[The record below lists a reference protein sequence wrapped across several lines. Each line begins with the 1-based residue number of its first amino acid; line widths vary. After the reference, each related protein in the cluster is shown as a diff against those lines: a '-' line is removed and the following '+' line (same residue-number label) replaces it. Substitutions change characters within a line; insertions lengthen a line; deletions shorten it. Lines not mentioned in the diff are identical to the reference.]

1 MARVEAHSSVAK
13 ANVRGT
19 LMRRHAAM
27 RFRHGS
33 LHTIAFADGWP
44 RLWSFGLDAA
54 AAGFREYLKGDDAS
68 GDDLLKLGLSAARGS
83 LVHACNT
90 LVERRVPDAH
100 FCALQVLA
108 NQVRVSC
115 SGNCRV
121 YVHRGN
127 RPKRITTRDIAAGGL
142 LNSESLNYEHN
153 IEPGDLILAGSESA
167 FSTAAVSRVAAVIQ
181 DDPNTSAAVLAALLT
196 EPARKAGMGAAAVA
210 IRIR

>member
-13 ANVRGT
+13 AEVRGT
-19 LMRRHAAM
+19 LMRRHEAL

-33 LHTIAFADGWP
+33 VHAIAYADGWP

-54 AAGFREYLKGDDAS
+54 VAGFRDFIKGDDS
-68 GDDLLKLGLSAARGS
+68 HGDDLLKLGLSAARGA

-100 FCALQVLA
+100 FCALQIVA
-108 NQVRVSC
+108 SQVRVSC

-127 RPKRITTRDIAAGGL
+127 RPQRITTRDVAAGGL
-142 LNSESLNYEHN
+142 LNSETLHYEHS

-181 DDPNTSAAVLAALLT
+181 DDANTSSAVLASLLT
-196 EPARKAGMGAAAVA
+196 EPARKAGVGAVAVA